1 MLDWF
6 EDENII
12 NEITWILA
20 YDFEITEV
28 NKCIDDILKI
38 YEKEKITFERNEI
51 LRQLEEEGLTQ
62 EQKYELEKRLN
73 DIIIQLVKMK

>member
-1 MLDWF
+1 MYK
-6 EDENII
+6 NIS
-12 NEITWILA
+12 T
-20 YDFEITEV
+20 YYYV
-28 NKCIDDILKI
+28 LKKRKV
-38 YEKEKITFERNEI
+38 YEKEKITLERNEI